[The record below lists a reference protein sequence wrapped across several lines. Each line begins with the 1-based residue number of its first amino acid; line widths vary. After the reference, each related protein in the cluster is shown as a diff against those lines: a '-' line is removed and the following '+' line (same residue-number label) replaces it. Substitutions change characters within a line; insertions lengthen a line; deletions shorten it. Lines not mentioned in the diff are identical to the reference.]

1 MKRRILFL
9 YLTKHS
15 GHYAAARAIQQAI
28 LRLEPD
34 TQTRMLDSFK
44 HSNPVLSK
52 VTLHAYLAILKA
64 APEIWEYMY
73 DNPEFK
79 ARTARIREIL
89 NRGNSQKLNEVI
101 RRFRPDTVVCT
112 QAFACG
118 VMASWKRANRDNDLK
133 LVGVLTDFVA
143 HRYWADPDVD
153 LYVAPNDEIRVALE
167 SQGVAPSHIV
177 VTGIP
182 ISPRFSE
189 PIDRNAVAQRFD
201 LKPDHPL
208 ILVMGGSLGLVPM
221 KSIIRQL
228 DRLPQPFHII
238 AVTGQNA
245 RLQRALARRR
255 RRLRHPTKILGFV
268 DCIPELMELA
278 EMVISKPGGIT
289 TAEALVK
296 RLPMIIIQPI
306 PGQEQKNADFLLR
319 HGVAVQANNPEEA
332 AHYVSDFLRNPEK
345 LRAMRE
351 AAAAVARPNAAEDAA
366 RAILALRSVPQ
377 LVAA

>member
-15 GHYAAARAIQQAI
+15 GHYAAARSIQQAV

-44 HSNPVLSK
+44 HSNPILSK
-52 VTLHAYLAILKA
+52 MTLHAYLAMLKA
-64 APEIWEYMY
+64 APELWEYMY

-79 ARTARIREIL
+79 ERTARIREIL
-89 NRGNSQKLNEVI
+89 NRGNSRKLNEVI
-101 RRFRPDTVVCT
+101 HRFRPDTVVCT

-118 VMASWKRANRDNDLK
+118 VMASWKRANPGNDVK

-153 LYVAPNDEIRVALE
+153 LYVCPNEEIQAVLQ
-167 SQGVAPSHIV
+167 SQGVAPNRTV

-182 ISPRFSE
+182 ISPRFTE
-189 PIDRNAVAQRFD
+189 PMDRAEVARRLE

-221 KSIIRQL
+221 KSVIRKL

-245 RLQRALARRR
+245 RLQKALARRR
-255 RRLRHPTKILGFV
+255 QRLRHPTRVLGFV
-268 DCIPELMELA
+268 DCIPELMTVA

-296 RLPMIIIQPI
+296 QLPMIIIQPI

-332 AHYVSDFLRNPEK
+332 ARYVDEFLRNPER
-345 LRAMRE
+345 LRQMR
-351 AAAAVARPNAAEDAA
+351 AAARRQARPRAAEDAA
-366 RAILALRSVPQ
+366 QAILALRPAAQ
-377 LVAA
+377 LVTA